1 MQSWLQVK
9 RQSEYEALAVIIT
22 MKHFNCKREVVE
34 GVEAKD
40 GRSTLIL
47 IQDLSFPLWN
57 R

>member
-1 MQSWLQVK
+1 MK

-22 MKHFNCKREVVE
+22 MEHFNCKRKVVE

-40 GRSTLIL
+40 GGSTLIL

>member
-1 MQSWLQVK
+1 MK
-9 RQSEYEALAVIIT
+9 RQSEYEALVVIIT
-22 MKHFNCKREVVE
+22 MEYFNCKWEVVE

-40 GRSTLIL
+40 GGSTLIL